1 MILIYLVCFIL
12 LTCGIIL
19 LLGLTPE
26 TITDDLMRLFV
37 PDQPLRDKVLIAQG
51 RKKSRR
57 ITKIILHIR
66 EALEA
71 TGKSNQF
78 TAACAASLF
87 LMIAGCIATVLIG
100 NYFLIPVFAVAFAAL
115 PFFFARNTISAYD
128 RHIREEMETALS
140 IVTTSYIRTDDI
152 VGAVRENIAYLK
164 PPIREIFLG
173 FVGDSMMISSDL
185 KDALRNMREKIDNA
199 IFNAPVW
206 GEWCDTL
213 ITCQDDRT
221 LKDTLLP
228 IVSKLTDVRIVNNE
242 LKTMSWYFSHPV
254 RLLPCPIFLHLQGGQ
269 QPRPPPGH
277 QILLLCHLA
286 QGLRHLA
293 IPPHPDERIQAHPAS
308 IRPALCRD
316 SPVPGNAHGGF
327 SGEGPVGGSD
337 GHPRVLHPTDSGPGD
352 GAAFC
357 DGVSEIL
364 SGGSRENP

>member
-87 LMIAGCIATVLIG
+87 LMIAGCIAAVLIG

-199 IFNAPVW
+199 IFR
-206 GEWCDTL
+206 EWCDTL
-213 ITCQDDRT
+213 IACQDDRT

-242 LKTMSWYFSHPV
+242 LKTMLGEVQKEYWTMVMLVVGNIPLMYALNKDWFDTLVFSLPGKIVIAASGMVIVVTAMFMMQFTKPV
-254 RLLPCPIFLHLQGGQ
+254 EYKR
-269 QPRPPPGH
+269 
-277 QILLLCHLA
+277 
-286 QGLRHLA
+286 
-293 IPPHPDERIQAHPAS
+293 
-308 IRPALCRD
+308 
-316 SPVPGNAHGGF
+316 
-327 SGEGPVGGSD
+327 
-337 GHPRVLHPTDSGPGD
+337 
-352 GAAFC
+352 
-357 DGVSEIL
+357 
-364 SGGSRENP
+364 